1 MSCAH
6 IADNTGT
13 VEETV
18 RGMTNKMEESK
29 AGLGNRNVRER
40 GLLFYIGWSEKDIQ
54 IRDIRAEILRAEG
67 SKTKR
72 RSSN

>member
-13 VEETV
+13 VEE
-18 RGMTNKMEESK
+18 TNKMEESK